1 MCIFFVFFFATHQ
14 VMLIFKR
21 LYLVTVNYFM
31 KNTRYL
37 FLYLLLV
44 LLLKVHGAAAQ
55 APGIAWQKTVG
66 SLGTDVSQ
74 CVQQTPDGGYA
85 VLGMTT
91 DQTFAGPEDEYF
103 NIDVTRLSAT
113 GDVLWRR
120 LYGGLGNDF
129 GYTIRNTVDGGFIV
143 AASTSS
149 TDNDV
154 TAGLGGY
161 DVWVLKLSAAGDIEW
176 QKSFGGP
183 GNEAAFDIRQTT
195 DTGYI
200 FVGRTSSANGHVTEN
215 KGGFDMWVVKLTPT
229 GALQWQH
236 TFGGTADDNLMSVM
250 QTSDGGYI
258 VAGDTYSANGDITG
272 SHGSED
278 YWVAKLSASGS
289 IEWKKCYGGANA
301 DYAQSVRVTP
311 DGDYI
316 IAGGSNSVDGDVTGN
331 IGAGDMWIVKLS
343 ATGGIAWQRCYG
355 STANDAANSIEVTAD
370 GGFIVAGWAS
380 GGNMNVT
387 GFTGLRDYWLVKLSE
402 TGALQWQKC
411 LNKDGFNEANCVIQ
425 DNTGAYIVAGRAVS
439 PVVPEASDGWVV
451 ALSMAADVADINI
464 IEEYAAFPNPTT
476 GMLFLN
482 SVAASVSIYNTIGA
496 NLKVVYTTDRID
508 LGGLPSGVYTI
519 VVTGQ
524 GAGVT
529 HRLTVSK
536 L

>member
-1 MCIFFVFFFATHQ
+1 
-14 VMLIFKR
+14 
-21 LYLVTVNYFM
+21 M
-31 KNTRYL
+31 KNTCYL
-37 FLYLLLV
+37 FPFLILALLF
-44 LLLKVHGAAAQ
+44 KTHICAAQ
-55 APGIAWQKTVG
+55 APGIVWQKTIG

-74 CVQQTPDGGYA
+74 SVQQTPDGGYI
-85 VLGMTT
+85 VLGMST
-91 DQTFAGPEDEYF
+91 DETFAGPEDEYY

-113 GDVLWRR
+113 GAVLWRR

-149 TDNDV
+149 IDKDV

-161 DVWVLKLSAAGDIEW
+161 DVWVLKLSAVGDIEW
-176 QKSFGGP
+176 QKSFGGT

-200 FVGRTSSANGHVTEN
+200 LVGRTTSANGDVTEN
-215 KGGFDMWVVKLTPT
+215 KGGFDMWVVKLTRT

-258 VAGDTYSANGDITG
+258 VAGDTYSANGDISG

-278 YWVAKLSASGS
+278 YWVAKLSAAGI

-301 DYAQSVRVTP
+301 DYAQCVRLTP
-311 DGDYI
+311 DGGYI
-316 IAGGSNSVDGDVTGN
+316 VAGGSNSVDGDVTGN
-331 IGAGDMWIVKLS
+331 IGTGDMWIVKLS
-343 ATGGIAWQRCYG
+343 ATGAVTWQRNYG
-355 STANDAANSIEVTAD
+355 STAHDAANSIELTTD

-387 GFTGLRDYWLVKLSE
+387 GFTGLRDQWLVKLSAL
-402 TGALQWQKC
+402 GALQWQKC
-411 LNKDGFNEANCVIQ
+411 LNKNGFNEANCVIQ
-425 DNTGAYIVAGRAVS
+425 NGVGDYIVAGRAVS
-439 PVVPEASDGWVV
+439 LTAPEASDGWVV
-451 ALSMAADVADINI
+451 ALSQAAGISSFDMAGK
-464 IEEYAAFPNPTT
+464 YAAFPNPTT

-482 SVAASVSIYNTIGA
+482 SVAASVAVYNAIGA
-496 NLKVVYTTDRID
+496 NLKVAYSTDRID
-508 LGGLPSGVYTI
+508 LSSLPPGAYTI
-519 VVTGQ
+519 AVADGEGNTTYRFT
-524 GAGVT
+524 AI
-529 HRLTVSK
+529 K